1 MKSIVKTEEDS
12 PKKPIWE
19 SLLERGSCK
28 KEEINRKI
36 KEKKIKDEEL
46 DPECTFKPSL
56 INQNQLQLDKPFY
69 ERQLKW
75 LEDRKQKINDRRDG
89 AKDKSLEKCS
99 FQPQLGPSPQIP
111 EVDIRNTKGMDSF
124 IQRQEKARKLKQEK
138 HMLLNNPYSHLSSEK
153 KAVQTNQSYYSNNH
167 PISKEYE
174 SIKKQERIEFSKAVE
189 NSQEIETQSQTQQ
202 QQKMQLGMA
211 MKMLHNQ
218 LYNIQFNSEF

>member
-1 MKSIVKTEEDS
+1 MKSIAKTEEDS

-28 KEEINRKI
+28 KEEIQRKI
-36 KEKKIKDEEL
+36 KEKLDKDKEL
-46 DPECTFKPSL
+46 DPQCTFKPFL
-56 INQNQLQLDKPFY
+56 INQAQLQINKPFH
-69 ERQLKW
+69 ERQQKW
-75 LEDRKQKINDRRDG
+75 LEDRKLKINEKREG
-89 AKDKSLEKCS
+89 VKDKSLEKCS
-99 FQPQLGPSPQIP
+99 FQPQLGPQPQIP

-138 HMLLNNPYSHLSSEK
+138 NLLLNNPYSHLSSEK
-153 KAVQTNQSYYSNNH
+153 KAVVTTQSYYSSNH

-174 SIKKQERIEFSKAVE
+174 SIKKAERIEFSKALE
-189 NSQEIETQSQTQQ
+189 TSQEIETQSQTQQ

>member
-1 MKSIVKTEEDS
+1 MKSIAKTEEDS

-28 KEEINRKI
+28 KEEIKNKI
-36 KEKKIKDEEL
+36 KEKEKKDEEL

-56 INQNQLQLDKPFY
+56 INQTQLQINKPFY
-69 ERQLKW
+69 ERQKKW
-75 LEDRKQKINDRRDG
+75 LDDRNVKINEKRDG
-89 AKDKSLEKCS
+89 AKDKILENCS
-99 FQPQLGPSPQIP
+99 FQPQLEPQQQIP

-124 IQRQEKARKLKQEK
+124 IQRQDKARKLKQEK
-138 HMLLNNPYSHLSSEK
+138 NLLLNNPYSHLSSEK
-153 KAVQTNQSYYSNNH
+153 KAVQTNQQYISNNH

-174 SIKKQERIEFSKAVE
+174 SIKKAERIEFSKAVE
-189 NSQEIETQSQTQQ
+189 KSQDIETQSQIQQ